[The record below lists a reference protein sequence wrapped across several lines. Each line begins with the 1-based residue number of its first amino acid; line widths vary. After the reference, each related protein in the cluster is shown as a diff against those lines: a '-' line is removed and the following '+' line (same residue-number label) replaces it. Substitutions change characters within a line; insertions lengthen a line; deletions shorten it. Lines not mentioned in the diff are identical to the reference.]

1 MKQYSFLNEANW
13 AKLGANAIGS
23 LGQNAIRKGAGY
35 GAVTGAVVGA
45 YRNKKRGG
53 SAIGGAFKG
62 AGAGAALGAVGG
74 LGVKKLAS
82 SGVARELQGDL
93 INKAKAFDPK
103 LIATTTAKGNTM
115 LHSTQ
120 QAADAWT
127 RKGQPLLQ
135 AAHTAGQAV
144 GVAKRGGK
152 TMVQAADGA
161 MKGVASGAGKIARGA
176 KNTAKGVAKYVD
188 DVAQTAIDS
197 YNNKNS

>member
-103 LIATTTAKGNTM
+103 LIASTTAKGNTI

-120 QAADAWT
+120 QAADAWA

-135 AAHTAGQAV
+135 IAHTAGQTA
-144 GVAKRGGK
+144 GVVKRGGREVLK
-152 TMVQAADGA
+152 QADSAV
-161 MKGVASGAGKIARGA
+161 KGIASGGGKIARGA
-176 KNTAKGVAKYVD
+176 KNTIKGVVKYAD
-188 DVAQTAIDS
+188 NVAQTAIDS
-197 YNNKNS
+197 YNNKKS